1 MKVLVIGSG
10 GREHAICW
18 KVKQSKLVEKL
29 YCMPGNAGISE
40 IAECVD
46 LKVDDL
52 DAIVEFAVEYNID
65 LAIVGPEV
73 PLVMGLSDRL
83 AEKGIK
89 TFGPNKMASEFEGS
103 KAFSKRFME
112 KYNIPT
118 AAYGVYDNPKD
129 ALEGLKNFSEPLVV
143 KADGLAAGKG
153 VLICQKMEEAVEG
166 IKSIMENRQFGQ
178 AGDTVVVEE
187 FLTGIEASLL
197 CFVDGDRIVPME
209 SARDYKKA
217 FDNDEGLNTG
227 GMGCFS
233 PNPIYTDKLQKYLD
247 QNILNNIIDGFKKD
261 GIDYHGVLFIG
272 LMIENDQAKVLE
284 FNVRFGDP
292 ETQVVLP
299 RMKSDLVEVMIKTI
313 DGNLKDNDLE
323 WHDEES
329 VTVVLASGGYP
340 EAYKKGKVITGLND
354 VDDDIIVFHAGTK
367 FDGSDIVTNGGR
379 VLAVT
384 CVADSIEKARE
395 RVYANVP
402 KIEFQKKQFR
412 TDIAKL

>member
-18 KVKQSKLVEKL
+18 KVKQSPLVEKL

-46 LKVDDL
+46 IKVEDL
-52 DAIVEFAVEYNID
+52 DAIVEFALENNID
-65 LAIVGPEV
+65 LAIIGPEV
-73 PLVMGLSDRL
+73 PLVMGLSDKL
-83 AEKGIK
+83 SENGIK
-89 TFGPNKMASEFEGS
+89 SFGPNKMAAEFEGS

-118 AAYGVYDNPKD
+118 AAYGVYDNPQD
-129 ALEGLKNFSEPLVV
+129 ALDGLENFSEPVVV

-153 VLICQKMEEAVEG
+153 VLICQKMDEAVEA
-166 IKSIMENRQFGQ
+166 IKSIMESRQFGE

-197 CFVDGDRIVPME
+197 CFVDGERIIPME

-233 PNPIYTDKLQKYLD
+233 PNPIYTDKLQKFLD
-247 QNILNNIIDGFKKD
+247 ENILNNIIDGFKKD

-272 LMIENDQAKVLE
+272 LMIENDEAKVLE

-299 RMKSDLVEVMIKTI
+299 RMKSDIVEVMLKTI
-313 DGNLKDNDLE
+313 DGNLGQEDLMWNE
-323 WHDEES
+323 QES

-340 EAYKKGKVITGLND
+340 EGYEKGKTITGLET
-354 VDDDIIVFHAGTK
+354 VDEDIIVFHAGTK
-367 FDGSDIVTNGGR
+367 FDGDDIVTNGGR

-395 RVYANVP
+395 RVYDNLP
-402 KIEFQKKQFR
+402 KIEFEKKQYR

>member
-18 KVKQSKLVEKL
+18 KVNQSPLVKKL
-29 YCMPGNAGISE
+29 YCIPGNAGISE

-46 LKVDDL
+46 IKVEDL
-52 DAIVEFAVEYNID
+52 DSIVDFALEQNID
-65 LAIVGPEV
+65 LAIIGPEV

-83 AEKGIK
+83 KENGIK
-89 TFGPNKMASEFEGS
+89 AFGPNKMASEFEGS

-129 ALEGLKNFSEPLVV
+129 ALEGLKNFNEPVVV

-153 VLICQKMEEAVEG
+153 VLICEKMEEAVEG
-166 IKSIMENRQFGQ
+166 IKSIMESRQFGE

-197 CFVDGDRIVPME
+197 CFVDGDRIIPME

-217 FDNDEGLNTG
+217 YDNDEGLNTG

-247 QNILNNIIDGFKKD
+247 ENILSNIIDGFKKD
-261 GIDYHGVLFIG
+261 GMDYHGILFIG

-299 RMKSDLVEVMIKTI
+299 RLKSDLVEVMIKTI
-313 DGNLKDNDLE
+313 EGNLSLEDLE
-323 WHDEES
+323 WHEEES

-340 EAYKKGKVITGLND
+340 EGYEKGKIIRGLDD
-354 VDDDIIVFHAGTK
+354 VDDDIMVFHAGTK
-367 FDGSDIVTNGGR
+367 LSGQDVVTNGGR

-384 CVADSIEKARE
+384 CVADTIEKARE
-395 RVYANVP
+395 RVYENVP
-402 KIEFQKKQFR
+402 KIKFDKKQYR
-412 TDIAKL
+412 KDIAKL

>member
-52 DAIVEFAVEYNID
+52 DDIVEFAVEYNID

-272 LMIENDQAKVLE
+272 LMIENDQARVLE

-299 RMKSDLVEVMIKTI
+299 RMKSDLVEVMLKTI
-313 DGNLKDNDLE
+313 DGNLNDNDLE

-340 EAYKKGKVITGLND
+340 EAYEKGKVITGLND

-367 FDGSDIVTNGGR
+367 FDGMDIVTNGGR

-384 CVADSIEKARE
+384 CVADTIEKARE

-402 KIEFQKKQFR
+402 KIEFQKKQYR
-412 TDIAKL
+412 TDIANL

>member
-18 KVKQSKLVEKL
+18 KVNQSPLVEKL

-40 IAECVD
+40 IAECID
-46 LKVDDL
+46 IKVEDL
-52 DAIVEFAVEYNID
+52 DAIVEFALENNID
-65 LAIVGPEV
+65 LAIIGPEV

-83 AEKGIK
+83 SEKGIK
-89 TFGPNKMASEFEGS
+89 SFGPNKIAAEFEGS

-112 KYNIPT
+112 KYSIPT
-118 AAYGVYDNPKD
+118 AAYGVYDNPQD
-129 ALEGLKNFSEPLVV
+129 ALDGLKNFSEPVVV

-153 VLICQKMEEAVEG
+153 VLICQKMDEAVEA
-166 IKSIMENRQFGQ
+166 IKSIMESRQFGE

-197 CFVDGDRIVPME
+197 CFVDGERIIPME

-233 PNPIYTDKLQKYLD
+233 PNPIYTDRLQKFLD
-247 QNILNNIIDGFKKD
+247 EKILNNIIDGFKKD

-272 LMIENDQAKVLE
+272 LMIENDEAKVLE

-313 DGNLKDNDLE
+313 EGNLGKEDLT
-323 WHDEES
+323 WHNQES

-340 EAYKKGKVITGLND
+340 EGYEKGKTITGLNNLD
-354 VDDDIIVFHAGTK
+354 EDIIVFHAGTK
-367 FDGSDIVTNGGR
+367 FDGDDIVTNGGR

-384 CVADSIEKARE
+384 CVADTIEKARE
-395 RVYANVP
+395 RVYDNLP
-402 KIEFQKKQFR
+402 KIEFEKKQYR

>member
-18 KVKQSKLVEKL
+18 KVNQSPLVEKL

-40 IAECVD
+40 IAECID
-46 LKVDDL
+46 IKVEDL
-52 DAIVEFAVEYNID
+52 DAIVEFALENNID
-65 LAIVGPEV
+65 LAIIGPEV

-83 AEKGIK
+83 SEKGIK
-89 TFGPNKMASEFEGS
+89 SFGPNKIAAEFEGS

-112 KYNIPT
+112 KYSIPT
-118 AAYGVYDNPKD
+118 AAYGVYDNPQD
-129 ALEGLKNFSEPLVV
+129 ALDGLKNFSEPVVV

-153 VLICQKMEEAVEG
+153 VLICQKMDEAVEA
-166 IKSIMENRQFGQ
+166 IKSIMESRQFGE

-197 CFVDGDRIVPME
+197 CFVDGERIIPME

-233 PNPIYTDKLQKYLD
+233 PNPIYTDRLQKFLD
-247 QNILNNIIDGFKKD
+247 EKILNNIIDGFKKD

-272 LMIENDQAKVLE
+272 LMIENDEAKVLE

-313 DGNLKDNDLE
+313 EGNLGKEDLT
-323 WHDEES
+323 WYNQES

-340 EAYKKGKVITGLND
+340 EGYEKGKTITGLNNLD
-354 VDDDIIVFHAGTK
+354 EDIIVFHAGTK
-367 FDGSDIVTNGGR
+367 FDGDDIVTNGGR

-384 CVADSIEKARE
+384 CVADTIEKARE
-395 RVYANVP
+395 RVYDNLP
-402 KIEFQKKQFR
+402 KIEFEKKQYR

>member
-18 KVKQSKLVEKL
+18 KVNQSPLVEKL

-40 IAECVD
+40 IAECID
-46 LKVDDL
+46 IKVEDL
-52 DAIVEFAVEYNID
+52 DAIVEFALENNID
-65 LAIVGPEV
+65 LAIIGPEV

-83 AEKGIK
+83 SEKGIK
-89 TFGPNKMASEFEGS
+89 SFGPNKIAAEFEGS

-112 KYNIPT
+112 KYSIPT
-118 AAYGVYDNPKD
+118 AAYGVYNNPQD
-129 ALEGLKNFSEPLVV
+129 ALDGLKNFSEPVVV

-153 VLICQKMEEAVEG
+153 VLICQKMDEAVEA
-166 IKSIMENRQFGQ
+166 IKSIMESRQFGE

-197 CFVDGDRIVPME
+197 CFVDGERIIPME

-233 PNPIYTDKLQKYLD
+233 PNPIYTDRLQKFLD
-247 QNILNNIIDGFKKD
+247 EKILNNIIDGFKKD

-272 LMIENDQAKVLE
+272 LMIENDEAKVLE

-313 DGNLKDNDLE
+313 EGNLGKEDLT
-323 WHDEES
+323 WYNQES

-340 EAYKKGKVITGLND
+340 EGYEKGKTITGLNNLD
-354 VDDDIIVFHAGTK
+354 EDIIVFHAGTK
-367 FDGSDIVTNGGR
+367 FDGDDIVTNGGR

-384 CVADSIEKARE
+384 CVADTIEKARE
-395 RVYANVP
+395 RVYDNLP
-402 KIEFQKKQFR
+402 KIEFEKKQYR

>member
-379 VLAVT
+379 VLAV
-384 CVADSIEKARE
+384 ADSIEKARE